1 MCRQLYFNNQYIM
14 FNNSETKYESS
25 EDGEVSEYPS
35 LLMQLTPPPLIRL
48 KGQDNVVRR
57 YLCCIYTCYYK
68 LEVEIVISSNCSS
81 YCRGS
86 LSLNL
91 ALYSVR
97 ITGQNVNGR

>member
-1 MCRQLYFNNQYIM
+1 MCRQWYFNNQYII
-14 FNNSETKYESS
+14 FNSSETKYESS
-25 EDGEVSEYPS
+25 EDEEVPECTS
-35 LLMQLTPPPLIRL
+35 LVMQLTPPPLRRL

-57 YLCCIYTCYYK
+57 YLCCIYTCYYI
-68 LEVEIVISSNCSS
+68 LEVVIVISSNCSS

-97 ITGQNVNGR
+97 ITGQNANGR